1 MSPYLPP
8 PRRPDLEVENALARA
23 ALFRLLARGFAYPGP
38 GHVAEMGKAF
48 ADLDGAQRRRAFAP
62 RLAAR
67 LSAARQCWRS
77 ASGSALGPEHL
88 RLFHGSG
95 PVSLHETAYG
105 DGRRFA
111 GRPVEVA
118 DIGGFYLAFGLSID
132 ETDPDLPDHLCA
144 ELEFVSLLL
153 VKESYALSRA
163 WTSRHRIARAAR
175 RTFLEHHLGRWVG
188 EFARSVKRQETAP
201 PYRSLADLLAETVT
215 SECRRLRIHPVL
227 FEGRLC
233 HDAMQEDAFACPRAE
248 VAPEMRG
255 HNT

>member
-1 MSPYLPP
+1 MSPHLPSP
-8 PRRPDLEVENALARA
+8 SRPDLEAENALARA

-38 GHVAEMGKAF
+38 GHMAAMGKAF

-67 LSAARQCWRS
+67 LSEARQCWRT
-77 ASGSALGPEHL
+77 ASGSSLGPEHL
-88 RLFHGSG
+88 RLFRGSG

-144 ELEFVSLLL
+144 EIEFVSLLL
-153 VKESYALSRA
+153 VKESYALSRG
-163 WTSRHRIARAAR
+163 WTSRHRITREAR
-175 RTFLEHHLGRWVG
+175 RTFLEQHLGRWVG

-201 PYRSLADLLAETVT
+201 PYRSLADLLAEAVT
-215 SECRRLRIHPVL
+215 SECRRLRVYPVL
-227 FEGRLC
+227 MDGRLP
-233 HDAMQEDAFACPRAE
+233 HDAMQEDAFVCPHART
-248 VAPEMRG
+248 APSPQ
-255 HNT
+255 